1 MRLDPSSIRVSRWT
15 AALVL
20 GAASL
25 FGGMAVAAQDVVVT
39 PPPEPAATA
48 EEGRLQA
55 IFMDVQGRVRWRA
68 TENSPW
74 QTAKVNALVD
84 PGSQIQTSL
93 NSRATLRV
101 GKNASVLM
109 DPGSDLVLPE
119 VAKDGETLRTVA
131 SVRAGRVDFK
141 VDKVGLTNDFKVVTP
156 STTLAVRGTAF
167 AVSVGKL
174 KGFEILGARTNGIS
188 AIELNYVLNN
198 LRFFLSGGASSSVAQ
213 RDPVR
218 AAWLNTLGPPA
229 VAGTIV
235 TAAEKEQQATQGDAG
250 SQGQSQTGRNAPSD
264 RGGGYHRPRRDHH
277 HPDRAQLDSYG
288 RSGPQR
294 GRRRLRPGGRGAR
307 SGAGRRVPR
316 PGAAEGRGG

>member
-39 PPPEPAATA
+39 PAPEPAATA

-167 AVSVGKL
+167 PSARVSLCLEAPRVWDALDGELPPRSRGAFVCNCGPRATPEAVRLVQL
-174 KGFEILGARTNGIS
+174 
-188 AIELNYVLNN
+188 
-198 LRFFLSGGASSSVAQ
+198 
-213 RDPVR
+213 
-218 AAWLNTLGPPA
+218 
-229 VAGTIV
+229 
-235 TAAEKEQQATQGDAG
+235 
-250 SQGQSQTGRNAPSD
+250 RNA
-264 RGGGYHRPRRDHH
+264 
-277 HPDRAQLDSYG
+277 
-288 RSGPQR
+288 
-294 GRRRLRPGGRGAR
+294 AR
-307 SGAGRRVPR
+307 
-316 PGAAEGRGG
+316 